1 MKIFKFCILFF
12 LLALSAAAQVGEREG
27 DSLDFANQQEG
38 KLPGDTR
45 ILSPVKATMVAA
57 AFPGLGQVYNRKYWK
72 IPLVY
77 AGFGAL
83 GYSII
88 RNSQNFEES
97 FTAYQDLTDNIP
109 ETSGYIK
116 LIEGIYEPGVVD
128 PALGADT
135 YDAKVNSTIK
145 DYLLNRITYY
155 RRYRDLSYIG
165 VGFWY
170 ILSIL
175 DANVDAVM
183 SDYDIS
189 PDLNVSVN
197 PVPVNTVYG
206 STMGVGVKL
215 TF

>member
-1 MKIFKFCILFF
+1 MKIIKICILFF
-12 LLALSAAAQVGEREG
+12 LLAVSAAAQVRDRTT
-27 DSLDFANQQEG
+27 DSLVLQRGQEVRSV
-38 KLPGDTR
+38 PDTR
-45 ILSPVKATMVAA
+45 VLSPVKATMMAA
-57 AFPGLGQVYNRKYWK
+57 AFPGLGQIYNRKYWK

-83 GYSII
+83 GYSIM
-88 RNSQNFEES
+88 RNSQNFNGYMA
-97 FTAYQDLTDNIP
+97 AYQDLTDEIP
-109 ETSGYIK
+109 ETMRYQEYTPSFD
-116 LIEGIYEPGVVD
+116 PGEID
-128 PALGADT
+128 PALGADNYNAQT
-135 YDAKVNSTIK
+135 YTWVK
-145 DYLLNRITYY
+145 DQMLNAVSYY

-206 STMGVGVKL
+206 NTMGVGVKL